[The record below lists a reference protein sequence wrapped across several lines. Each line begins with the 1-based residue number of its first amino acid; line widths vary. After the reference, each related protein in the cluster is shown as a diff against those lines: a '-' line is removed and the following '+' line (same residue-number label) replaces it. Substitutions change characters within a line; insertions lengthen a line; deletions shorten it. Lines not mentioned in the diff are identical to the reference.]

1 MEIAKIIKIFIQR
14 YRVISLKAPS
24 IITPSSIMLHD
35 PTRSES
41 PLVYLTPLLWRFVL
55 LTERLRG
62 YTPPPPHLLLP
73 PSLRHLPRAFSLFT
87 GTDRCDLGILIN
99 VGISS
104 MNWLFWTDSL
114 DWCIM
119 SSAWTFLF
127 WALMSL
133 FSFRGSK
140 FLRFEKKW

>member
-1 MEIAKIIKIFIQR
+1 MEIAKIIKILIQR

-62 YTPPPPHLLLP
+62 YTPPPTSSFHPVSDIFLEL
-73 PSLRHLPRAFSLFT
+73 SLSSQEL
-87 GTDRCDLGILIN
+87 TDVI
-99 VGISS
+99 
-104 MNWLFWTDSL
+104 WEF
-114 DWCIM
+114 
-119 SSAWTFLF
+119 
-127 WALMSL
+127 
-133 FSFRGSK
+133 
-140 FLRFEKKW
+140 